1 MRHKA
6 NLRKILL
13 GMVIVAA
20 IIVSTDTQLLS
31 WGLFNLFTDTQFSE
45 EGLEKV
51 RDFDP
56 DRDILYLPA
65 IGNKDIFEASR
76 DLSVYRNRAVRMHV
90 YLYLT
95 SKREYLVRA
104 IRQSYIYEDAI
115 REILKQNGDLP
126 EELGLLPLLESCFN
140 PYAVSSS
147 RAVGLWQFLENTSRP
162 LGLKSDRWV
171 DERRSVEKST
181 AAAFR
186 HLRSMRS
193 IFPRWDLALAAYN
206 GGAGYVRRTMDGMGV
221 KDYWQLRDR
230 GLIRPETAEYVPKF
244 IALMLIYKN
253 QRLFGVADEVA
264 RPEKTETAYVTLERP
279 VDLKDVERLSGVP
292 VRTIRGLNPE
302 LNSTL
307 TPPAAKNYRLNLPA
321 EAKKKLEGREREL
334 YRNSITGVIEHRVRK
349 GETITKIARMYKKK
363 LIAFSGLTA

>member
-1 MRHKA
+1 
-6 NLRKILL
+6 
-13 GMVIVAA
+13 MVIVAM
-20 IIVSTDTQLLS
+20 IIVCTDTQLLS
-31 WGLFNLFTDTQFSE
+31 WGLFNLFTDTQFSTG
-45 EGLEKV
+45 GLEKV
-51 RDFDP
+51 KEFDP

-76 DLSVYRNRAVRMHV
+76 DMSVYRNKSVRMHV

-104 IRQSYIYEDAI
+104 IRQSYRYEDAI
-115 REILKQNGDLP
+115 REVMKQNRDLP
-126 EELGLLPLLESCFN
+126 EELVLLPLLESCFN

-181 AAAFR
+181 AAALR
-186 HLRSMRS
+186 HLRCLRS
-193 IFPRWDLALAAYN
+193 LFPRWDLALAAYN
-206 GGAGYVRRTMDGMGV
+206 GGAGYVRRTMDGTGV

-230 GLIRPETAEYVPKF
+230 GLIRPETAEYVPKY

-253 QRLFGVADEVA
+253 QRLFGIADEVA
-264 RPEKTETAYVTLERP
+264 RPDKTETACLTLERS
-279 VDLKDVERLSGVP
+279 VDLKDVERLCGVP
-292 VRTIRGLNPE
+292 VRTIRELNPE

-307 TPPAAKNYRLNLPA
+307 TPPAVKDYRLIVPA
-321 EAKKKLEGREREL
+321 QAKKKIEGREKEL
-334 YRNSITGVIEHRVRK
+334 YRNSVSGVIEHRVRK
-349 GETITKIARMYKKK
+349 GETISKIARMYKKK

>member
-6 NLRKILL
+6 NIRKIALSL
-13 GMVIVAA
+13 IIVAV

-31 WGLFNLFTDTQFSE
+31 WGLFNLFSDTTFSE

-51 RDFDP
+51 MAFDP

-65 IGNKDIFEASR
+65 IGDKDIFEASR

-115 REILKQNGDLP
+115 REMLGQNKDLP
-126 EELGLLPLLESCFN
+126 EELGLLPMLESCFN
-140 PYAVSSS
+140 PYAVSKS

-181 AAAFR
+181 AAALR
-186 HLRSMRS
+186 HLRTMRS

-206 GGAGYVRRTMDGMGV
+206 GGAGYIRRTMDGTGV
-221 KDYWQLRDR
+221 KDYWQLREK
-230 GLIRPETAEYVPKF
+230 GLIRQETADYVPKF

-253 QRLFGVADEVA
+253 QRLFGVADEIA
-264 RPEKTETAYVTLERP
+264 RPEKTETTRLALERP
-279 VDLKDVERLSGVP
+279 VDLKDVERISGVP
-292 VRTIRGLNPE
+292 IRTLLDLNPE

-307 TPPAAKNYRLNLPA
+307 TPPAARDYRLLLPA
-321 EAKKKLEGREREL
+321 AAKKKIEGKEKEL

-349 GETITKIARMYKKK
+349 GDTISRIARMYKKK
-363 LIAFSGLTA
+363 LIAFSNLTA